1 MEAVRIASAAPD
13 DNRAAKLDPTFGASI
28 ARDCA
33 VVGSAAAWAGSDGPL
48 VGGMVSSVAQNMQCR
63 QFSQKQLMFWKVT
76 VETYQ
81 RFRPQNKSPKHAA
94 WF

>member
-1 MEAVRIASAAPD
+1 VPQNCIPHLAPQLRGIALWLAALW
-13 DNRAAKLDPTFGASI
+13 R
-28 ARDCA
+28 
-33 VVGSAAAWAGSDGPL
+33 GPEVMDRL
-48 VGGMVSSVAQNMQCR
+48 LGEMVSSVAQNMQCR

-76 VETYQ
+76 VETYP